1 MQERDIYK
9 TTFCTHQGHYEFFV
23 MPFGLTIAPS
33 TFLALM
39 NHIFQPY
46 LRRFVLMI
54 FDDILVYSTTW
65 AAYLQHLQ
73 QVFDILLQHQ
83 LFLKYSKCEIDASQV
98 EYLGHIINGQRVA
111 MDSKKVTCMLEW
123 PVPKNIKELRG
134 FLGLT
139 SYYRRFI
146 KGYGVLAKPLTDL
159 LKKGNYAWSDQVQ
172 HAFTALK

>member
-1 MQERDIYK
+1 
-9 TTFCTHQGHYEFFV
+9 
-23 MPFGLTIAPS
+23 
-33 TFLALM
+33 
-39 NHIFQPY
+39 
-46 LRRFVLMI
+46 
-54 FDDILVYSTTW
+54 
-65 AAYLQHLQ
+65 
-73 QVFDILLQHQ
+73 
-83 LFLKYSKCEIDASQV
+83 
-98 EYLGHIINGQRVA
+98 

-172 HAFTALK
+172 QAFTALKQAMVTTPVLAMPNFNILFVVESDASKEGIGAILSQEGRPVTYFSKGLSPQHQVLSVYEKEMMVILAAVKKWNAYLMG